1 MHGLQGRVL
10 LPFVQAVQVLQ
21 VRPLPYPSC
30 VSDCWCVRTVGRCW
44 HHASTLVVRVNIRR
58 YALTRFSMI
67 SQGARGLCNV
77 KLSWGSA
84 FLDDVSKSMRL
95 YKRDVTQD
103 TREHAPPGPVEP
115 TPLQQT
121 QPPPSA
127 PAKPHDPRK
136 PPPSVRN
143 KPRDPRQ
150 QPPVK
155 EEVSQPQGTAPVR
168 SATAPAPVVA
178 HPSAPTVNPVAVQR
192 PVKQEPASR
201 VVHVAGESSV
211 LPTRDDKTF
220 ITSSSLPNMPPL
232 PHVRDNY
239 LKGVMLDNYN
249 KFNDQADQ
257 LDKAIRKLEVEAR
270 MNVSSASMSVALS
283 AVNRRSEL
291 QRALEDVFRQRDE
304 AVAQV
309 IVYDPPVLAQYDAA
323 QDPANPLYKA
333 PVHNPTIAQRFV
345 PLKHGM
351 CAKIELK
358 IQGLLTQWV
367 RLQDQMVAALSDH
380 DVPAMERLQE
390 EIETLESQ
398 MCLQDTQRAAQFVEI
413 SAFSDRVRQLITH
426 YRENVPRT

>member
-1 MHGLQGRVL
+1 MDKFLLADDAVGIKWDIVKCGHRKCLRLADLRCPKCPGEFHCQEHMGDHLRLRHGNKPVDDYGPKVCETCTDFKVEFYCL
-10 LPFVQAVQVLQ
+10 
-21 VRPLPYPSC
+21 SC
-30 VSDCWCVRTVGRCW
+30 
-44 HHASTLVVRVNIRR
+44 
-58 YALTRFSMI
+58 
-67 SQGARGLCNV
+67 
-77 KLSWGSA
+77 K
-84 FLDDVSKSMRL
+84 L
-95 YKRDVTQD
+95 YKCFKCGHSHT
-103 TREHAPPGPVEP
+103 HPVYP
-115 TPLQQT
+115 I
-121 QPPPSA
+121 A
-127 PAKPHDPRK
+127 
-136 PPPSVRN
+136 
-143 KPRDPRQ
+143 
-150 QPPVK
+150 
-155 EEVSQPQGTAPVR
+155 
-168 SATAPAPVVA
+168 APAPVVA

-390 EIETLESQ
+390 EIESLESQ

-413 SAFSDRVRQLITH
+413 SAFSDRVRQFITH

>member
-1 MHGLQGRVL
+1 
-10 LPFVQAVQVLQ
+10 
-21 VRPLPYPSC
+21 
-30 VSDCWCVRTVGRCW
+30 
-44 HHASTLVVRVNIRR
+44 
-58 YALTRFSMI
+58 
-67 SQGARGLCNV
+67 
-77 KLSWGSA
+77 
-84 FLDDVSKSMRL
+84 MRL